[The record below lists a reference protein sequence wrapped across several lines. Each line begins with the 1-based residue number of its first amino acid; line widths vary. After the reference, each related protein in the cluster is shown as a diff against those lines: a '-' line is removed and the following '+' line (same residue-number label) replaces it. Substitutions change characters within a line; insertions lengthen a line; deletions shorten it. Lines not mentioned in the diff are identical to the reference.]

1 MKQGDFRAFYKKY
14 FGYSL
19 SIAKEIVKNTDLA
32 QDIAQEVFCSLFQQ
46 RGNLKKNEKMLY
58 SLVK

>member
-1 MKQGDFRAFYKKY
+1 M
-14 FGYSL
+14 
-19 SIAKEIVKNTDLA
+19 A

-58 SLVK
+58 SLVKRATVNKALDYQKYGHIHGAS